1 MFHPEVQKRLR
12 TTLGYF
18 GAACTGTGVL
28 MHMMRN
34 SSLAYMNPWLYMG
47 LSFAMLLGVNMTS
60 YRDNWMLKNML
71 YAGWV
76 GLVSTSLVPLIHMYS
91 MPILFDAMLATGVTM
106 GSLGAVAY
114 NAPSQQFL
122 NMGGVLAIGCG
133 GMLGVSLLSMFNPMS
148 PALYNIWLYGG
159 LGLFSLFVLY
169 DTQMILQRAKT
180 EANFDPINNSIH
192 VYMDAVQLFI
202 RFAMIFGNNR
212 KK

>member
-18 GAACTGTGVL
+18 GAACTGTGVF
-28 MHMMRN
+28 MQMMRN

-122 NMGGVLAIGCG
+122 NMGGVLAIGMG

-148 PALYNIWLYGG
+148 CLLYT
-159 LGLFSLFVLY
+159 SPSPR
-169 DTQMILQRAKT
+169 DRQKSRMPSSA
-180 EANFDPINNSIH
+180 
-192 VYMDAVQLFI
+192 
-202 RFAMIFGNNR
+202 
-212 KK
+212 

>member
-18 GAACTGTGVL
+18 GAACTGTGVF